1 MVLSHNTH
9 SPKWEIEG
17 IVWRD
22 QTTSAKET
30 TVSMVVMHSI
40 LTLKYLD
47 NRDSMSHNICVS
59 SDKLGFFSCLSAILS
74 IRFFNVMLFWVTKMK
89 TLRAQTVLSQPTK
102 PKNNSCMLRMPV
114 FQKEPV
120 TGKNHPYCIFGLYLW
135 SIFYF
140 SLWAKNFFYF
150 SLWAKIFFILV
161 CELKFFFILVCELKF
176 HDKS

>member
-47 NRDSMSHNICVS
+47 NRDSISHNICVS
-59 SDKLGFFSCLSAILS
+59 SDKLGFFSCLSAIVS
-74 IRFFNVMLFWVTKMK
+74 FFLTLCYIGWQRWKHRGHKLFY
-89 TLRAQTVLSQPTK
+89 LNPPSQ
-102 PKNNSCMLRMPV
+102 KNNSCMLRMPV

-140 SLWAKNFFYF
+140 SLWAK
-150 SLWAKIFFILV
+150 IFFILV

-176 HDKS
+176 HDKP